1 MPRARRSAHNAAIME
16 ITGTAAEP
24 LAFRHES
31 RAGWSGAV
39 HRARSVRSR
48 GAIAYLSNVYP
59 KISHSF
65 IQTEIAALERQ
76 GFEVHRF
83 TVRRASADT
92 GADAAE
98 RVEAARTMAL
108 LEDRGALASA
118 TLACLVR
125 RPLAALRALRLAW
138 RTGGS
143 GNRIRALA
151 YFAEAALL
159 ARKLEGAGVSHLHAH
174 FGTNPA
180 MVARLVARLAPVT
193 YSFTAHG
200 PDEFDAPRGLDLP
213 GKIAEAAFVVG
224 VSSFGRGQLMRWS
237 HPDHWSRIHVVH
249 CAPDPAF
256 FAGLSHEA
264 ARSEGGQEEDTRFV
278 CVARLSA
285 QKGLPLLLEAVAR
298 VAARRP
304 IRLDL
309 IGGGEDEAIIAA
321 QIARLG
327 LGEVVTLHG
336 WASPKTIRAS
346 LRAARALVLP
356 SFAEGLPV
364 VLMEAMALRRP
375 VIATAIAGIPE
386 LVDAEVGWLVPSGSV
401 DAVEGALDAALDAW
415 PEELAEMGERA
426 RTRVLDRHDP
436 ERCAARMVDLLAPL
450 VG

>member
-1 MPRARRSAHNAAIME
+1 ME
-16 ITGTAAEP
+16 IIEPAAAP
-24 LAFRHES
+24 LAFRHDSGMQWAGAS
-31 RAGWSGAV
+31 RRASPP
-39 HRARSVRSR
+39 RARA
-48 GAIAYLSNVYP
+48 AIAYLSNVYP

-76 GFEVHRF
+76 GFAVHRF
-83 TVRRASADT
+83 TVRRAGEAP
-92 GADAAE
+92 ADAAE
-98 RVEAARTMAL
+98 RAEAARTTAL

-118 TLACLVR
+118 MLDRFAR
-125 RPLAALRALRLAW
+125 HPRAALRALQLAW

-159 ARKLEGAGVSHLHAH
+159 ACRLEAAGVSHLHAH

-237 HPDHWSRIHVVH
+237 HPDHWPRIHVVH

-256 FAGLSHEA
+256 FAGLA
-264 ARSEGGQEEDTRFV
+264 DDDVATIEGAPGDDTRFV

-327 LGEVVTLHG
+327 LGGAVTLHG
-336 WASPKTIRAS
+336 WASPETIRDA
-346 LRAARALVLP
+346 LRSARALVLP

-386 LVDAEVGWLVPSGSV
+386 LVDGEVGWLVPSGCV
-401 DAVEGALDAALDAW
+401 DAIEQALDAALDAW
-415 PEELAEMGERA
+415 PEELEQMGERA
-426 RTRVLDRHDP
+426 RARVLERHDP
-436 ERCAARMVDLLAPL
+436 ERCAARMVDLLEPL
-450 VG
+450 VR